1 MCALFSQ
8 FWAFRQKQR
17 GILSEVVRLHEAD
30 EIKVRNAKTLRRHCE
45 DLKDSIRFVTC
56 MTLRAN
62 CMSTK
67 LRHATLACLSAFV
80 SPVAST
86 FECSSLVNFCSTVPG
101 LPVSFAELNCE
112 RSQICSGRQKRHWA
126 GETSS
131 GGPNQDCTG
140 DAASFSEHEELVLKK
155 KNISKIYYIIYI

>member
-30 EIKVRNAKTLRRHCE
+30 EIKVRNAKTLRRLERFHSLRDLYDSSCKLHVHQTQACNLGVPLSICE
-45 DLKDSIRFVTC
+45 SSCKHIWV
-56 MTLRAN
+56 
-62 CMSTK
+62 
-67 LRHATLACLSAFV
+67 
-80 SPVAST
+80 
-86 FECSSLVNFCSTVPG
+86 SLVNFCSTVPG

-131 GGPNQDCTG
+131 GGPNQDCHRRCCQLLWTQG
-140 DAASFSEHEELVLKK
+140 TCAEKK
-155 KNISKIYYIIYI
+155 QYI